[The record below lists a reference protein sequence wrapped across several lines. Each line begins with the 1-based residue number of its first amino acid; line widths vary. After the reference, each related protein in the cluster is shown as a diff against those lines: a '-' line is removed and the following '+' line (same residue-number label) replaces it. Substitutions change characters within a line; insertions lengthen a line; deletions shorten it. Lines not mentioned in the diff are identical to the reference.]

1 MDRHYCGPNI
11 VLAATGNVEPE
22 AIRAFAESRL
32 DKLSNFNNKPT
43 LPRPVGKGGANYHIK
58 DVEQVH
64 FCVGT
69 DACSVYDDELYTMSI
84 LDTALGGGMSS
95 RLFQEIREKRGLA
108 YAIGSYSQS
117 FTAGGSFTVYGGT
130 SPENWPL
137 VLDLVREQFE
147 DIMANGLSA
156 EELERT
162 KRLICGNIVLALEG
176 MSGRMMRM
184 SKNEIVHGRDI
195 PIEETLAKVNAV
207 TNDNIVKLASSIFN
221 DEQVNVTAI
230 GPESGVPSE

>member
-1 MDRHYCGPNI
+1 
-11 VLAATGNVEPE
+11 
-22 AIRAFAESRL
+22 
-32 DKLSNFNNKPT
+32 
-43 LPRPVGKGGANYHIK
+43 
-58 DVEQVH
+58 
-64 FCVGT
+64 
-69 DACSVYDDELYTMSI
+69 MSI

-108 YAIGSYSQS
+108 YAVGSYSQS
-117 FTAGGSFTVYGGT
+117 FAVGGSFTVYGGT

-137 VLDLVREQFE
+137 VLDLVRDEF
-147 DIMANGLSA
+147 DLIMKEGLTPG
-156 EELERT
+156 ELDRT

-195 PIEETLAKVNAV
+195 PVEETLEKVNAV
-207 TNDNIVKLASSIFN
+207 TNDDIIKLASTILK
-221 DEQVNVTAI
+221 DELVNITAI